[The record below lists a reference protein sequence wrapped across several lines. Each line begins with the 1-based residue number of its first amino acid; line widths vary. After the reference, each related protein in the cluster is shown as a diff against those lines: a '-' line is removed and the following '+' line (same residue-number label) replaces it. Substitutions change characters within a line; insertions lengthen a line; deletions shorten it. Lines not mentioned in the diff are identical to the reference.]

1 MPPHNSNVEH
11 RCIVENCR
19 RLGID
24 AREYFEDVLTCLP
37 AMKASDA
44 AGLTPANWHKAKKDR
59 SGKSTHAA
67 A

>member
-1 MPPHNSNVEH
+1 M
-11 RCIVENCR
+11 
-19 RLGID
+19 
-24 AREYFEDVLTCLP
+24 T

-44 AGLTPANWHKAKKDR
+44 AGLTPANWHKAKKAR